1 MTTVSRNC
9 CFNHVWMWLKFCKY
23 TACDSRVRMFHTLV
37 TVSSGPEKSL
47 SQGQH
52 SPGGGSGYFRYA
64 FTRSSASGCLL
75 LLWES
80 EAPGEIPVG
89 QSLCGPLEQ
98 PIMQE
103 EKRERCLVGPL
114 WSFTNLILFLGELE
128 CVNRCVFV
136 SYTERG
142 SSWLCLSLSRRSSG
156 CVAEPD
162 PLGYGYFQGQ
172 QG

>member
-1 MTTVSRNC
+1 
-9 CFNHVWMWLKFCKY
+9 MWLKFCKY

-37 TVSSGPEKSL
+37 TGSSGPEKSL

-64 FTRSSASGCLL
+64 FTRSSTSGCLL

-128 CVNRCVFV
+128 CVCLCVLHR
-136 SYTERG
+136 ERKFMTLPLFKSTVLG
-142 SSWLCLSLSRRSSG
+142 LCCRTRSPGVWLLSRSTG
-156 CVAEPD
+156 
-162 PLGYGYFQGQ
+162 LGYMDSGLQYIWK
-172 QG
+172 